1 MNQYRLQTELNTHGN
16 IVGRRGLEFSGG
28 FAQYIQERSV
38 ISIYSSLTR
47 HAFGGF
53 CNSDELWI
61 SFARGNLPC
70 ERPSFVR
77 VQNTTPEPFVSLWR
91 CGRSTCRF
99 TDPRRKYFKQRISY
113 YPNSCAGFNFM
124 KLCISLSGDIHPLPG
139 PDTTSS
145 RIAVIHGNRQTRRIP
160 DSVGHVSANCNR
172 IQLTKNAQSTVHKN
186 QNKLLEIAHLN
197 AELLKCRQHFTETKE
212 LALERDFDILT
223 ISESWFNSSV
233 IFRDTRSLDLIA
245 LEKQVPVYVLT

>member
-1 MNQYRLQTELNTHGN
+1 MNAIHGLLCSPLLIYFLISSSTLCKQTELNTYGN
-16 IVGRRGLEFSGG
+16 IVGRRGLEFSRG

-91 CGRSTCRF
+91 CGR
-99 TDPRRKYFKQRISY
+99 
-113 YPNSCAGFNFM
+113 
-124 KLCISLSGDIHPLPG
+124 
-139 PDTTSS
+139 
-145 RIAVIHGNRQTRRIP
+145 
-160 DSVGHVSANCNR
+160 
-172 IQLTKNAQSTVHKN
+172 
-186 QNKLLEIAHLN
+186 
-197 AELLKCRQHFTETKE
+197 
-212 LALERDFDILT
+212 
-223 ISESWFNSSV
+223 
-233 IFRDTRSLDLIA
+233 
-245 LEKQVPVYVLT
+245 

>member
-1 MNQYRLQTELNTHGN
+1 MEGRNCSSKTSGFRRKWENWSLHRTKTVSAHLYKVASISIMTARHGPLCSPLLLYFLISSSTLCRQTELNTYGN
-16 IVGRRGLEFSGG
+16 IVGRRGLEFSRG
-28 FAQYIQERSV
+28 FAQYIQGRSV

-99 TDPRRKYFKQRISY
+99 TGPLRKYFKQRIS
-113 YPNSCAGFNFM
+113 S
-124 KLCISLSGDIHPLPG
+124 
-139 PDTTSS
+139 
-145 RIAVIHGNRQTRRIP
+145 
-160 DSVGHVSANCNR
+160 
-172 IQLTKNAQSTVHKN
+172 
-186 QNKLLEIAHLN
+186 
-197 AELLKCRQHFTETKE
+197 
-212 LALERDFDILT
+212 
-223 ISESWFNSSV
+223 
-233 IFRDTRSLDLIA
+233 
-245 LEKQVPVYVLT
+245 

>member
-1 MNQYRLQTELNTHGN
+1 MNQYRLQTELNTHEN

-91 CGRSTCRF
+91 CGRST
-99 TDPRRKYFKQRISY
+99 
-113 YPNSCAGFNFM
+113 NSAG
-124 KLCISLSGDIHPLPG
+124 SLIRGENIL
-139 PDTTSS
+139 
-145 RIAVIHGNRQTRRIP
+145 
-160 DSVGHVSANCNR
+160 
-172 IQLTKNAQSTVHKN
+172 
-186 QNKLLEIAHLN
+186 NKEFH
-197 AELLKCRQHFTETKE
+197 T
-212 LALERDFDILT
+212 
-223 ISESWFNSSV
+223 
-233 IFRDTRSLDLIA
+233 
-245 LEKQVPVYVLT
+245 